1 VPEDPPDLSGVVVAD
16 DLDDLAAQLGC

>member
-1 VPEDPPDLSGVVVAD
+1 VPEDPPDLPGVVVAD